1 MDSSGRPALIR
12 SAQLIEDCV
21 ALGIRFVFE
30 TQSERI
36 VVARVHGHEDGVD
49 VFVPSKP
56 VPMRNR
62 AVRNEDVILLNTEA
76 KQSMAPFT
84 VMAAGWRA

>member
-49 VFVPSKP
+49 VFVPSKRWETMGNDQIDTGHQDFIQKTHRKVQP
-56 VPMRNR
+56 
-62 AVRNEDVILLNTEA
+62 
-76 KQSMAPFT
+76 SMVAF
-84 VMAAGWRA
+84 